1 MDAGSHTGRART
13 YMLRGRMAAP
23 LANSRPYKALHSRR
37 VGRPMESDCAF
48 LYGSGWGTT
57 HFGKSTVTAA
67 TCINFFLVGTIR
79 RRSAAGSGRQT
90 EDILFS
96 CHRGV
101 LRPN

>member
-1 MDAGSHTGRART
+1 MDAGSYTGRART

-37 VGRPMESDCAF
+37 VGRRMESDWAF

-67 TCINFFLVGTIR
+67 TCINFFLVVTIPQ
-79 RRSAAGSGRQT
+79 RRSAGSGRLL
-90 EDILFS
+90 EEVLFS
-96 CHRGV
+96 FLSV
-101 LRPN
+101 MLLA